1 MIAPDSAA
9 ELRAEH
15 RFDLVAATLI
25 GSIAI
30 MAAILAIIQIDA
42 GQASSRAEMRAAR
55 LAADLAT
62 RISVSAESSDAALGN
77 QQVALM
83 LGMRSASLGLAAA
96 GSGDAGG
103 LAVADA
109 EQQAYQTL
117 QQALAATSATS
128 GGAPLDPYAAA
139 LINASTADLQVEV
152 AEQNREVDIANQES
166 DREQRAVFGL
176 SLLALAGVLT
186 GLAAVLG
193 DGRPGWS
200 MLATAGVAV
209 SGTVVLA
216 ISTLLF

>member
-1 MIAPDSAA
+1 VIAPDSAA

-15 RFDLVAATLI
+15 RFDLVAAMLI
-25 GSIAI
+25 GSIAV
-30 MAAILAIIQIDA
+30 MAAILAVIQIDA
-42 GQASSRAEMRAAR
+42 GQASSRAQMRAAR

-62 RISVSAESSDAALGN
+62 KISVSAESSDAALGN
-77 QQVALM
+77 QQVALI
-83 LGMRSASLGLAAA
+83 LGLRSASLGLAAA
-96 GSGDAGG
+96 KSGDAGA

-128 GGAPLDPYAAA
+128 GGSPLDPYAAG
-139 LINASTADLQVEV
+139 LINASTADLQAEV
-152 AEQNREVDIANQES
+152 AEQNREVDIANLE
-166 DREQRAVFGL
+166 DGKEQRAVFGL

-186 GLAAVLG
+186 GLAAVLR

-200 MLATAGVAV
+200 MLAMSGVAV
-209 SGTVVLA
+209 SGTAVLA